1 MCVTSPSCSYRRR
14 VRSLVE
20 IKSVGG
26 PGGQNV
32 RSGLINRPALWFIYI
47 SVCTYLRSS
56 IRRRG
61 RECSAKKKK
70 TDKFYWRE
78 AHTDAKRLMV
88 HSQSWK
94 QDDAVGNR
102 LLIAALGRS
111 PQVEEKSP
119 TNLGALHNGDVSRF
133 TVANIYPRTKLGRGG
148 GCAVPVFVSGKIF
161 EETEL
166 VHLRKFGV

>member
-133 TVANIYPRTKLGRGG
+133 TAANIYPRTKLGRRGG
-148 GCAVPVFVSGKIF
+148 AQFSS
-161 EETEL
+161 L
-166 VHLRKFGV
+166 